1 VNRAVLEVPL
11 PIAVAHRGSRLL
23 WPENTME
30 AFQGAV
36 GLGFRWLETDLH
48 RTRDGVLVC
57 FHDDTLIRTT
67 DGRGPVSGLDL
78 ADLRR
83 LDAGYRFRRAGERPF
98 RGTGVRVPTLEEV
111 VSAFPDVS
119 LIVDL
124 KEDGIEE
131 ALLALIERRS
141 LWDRLVVGSFSDERL
156 QRFRELSGGRVAT
169 STGSSETFRLWRA
182 ARSSTPPPLA
192 DAVQIPRNYR
202 GIRVVTPATVAGFHR
217 GGYQVHV
224 WTVNREQEMETLLGW
239 GVDGLI
245 SDRPDVLRSVLE
257 RRGTWTGRP

>member
-1 VNRAVLEVPL
+1 
-11 PIAVAHRGSRLL
+11 
-23 WPENTME
+23 ME

-36 GLGFRWLETDLH
+36 DLGFRWLETDLH
-48 RTRDGVLVC
+48 LTRDGVVVC
-57 FHDDTLIRTT
+57 FHDDTAMRTT
-67 DGRGPVSGLDL
+67 DGRGPVSAMDL
-78 ADLRR
+78 ADLVR

-98 RGTGVRVPTLEEV
+98 RGQGVRVPTLEEV
-111 VSAFPDVS
+111 VASFPEVS

-124 KEDGIEE
+124 KQDGIEE
-131 ALLALIERRS
+131 ALLALIERLA
-141 LWDRLVVGSFSDERL
+141 LWERLVVGSFSDQRL
-156 QRFRELSGGRVAT
+156 QRFRQLSRGRVAT
-169 STGSSETFRLWRA
+169 STGSGETFKLWRA
-182 ARSSTPPPLA
+182 ARSSTPPAVA

-224 WTVNREQEMETLLGW
+224 WTVNREPEMETLLGW

-245 SDRPDVLRSVLE
+245 SDRPDVLRSVLQ